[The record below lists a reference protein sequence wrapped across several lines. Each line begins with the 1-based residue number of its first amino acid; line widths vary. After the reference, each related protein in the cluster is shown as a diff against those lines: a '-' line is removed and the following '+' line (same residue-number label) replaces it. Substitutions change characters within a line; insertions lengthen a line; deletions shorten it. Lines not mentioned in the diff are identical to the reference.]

1 MRFIGLFVANLLP
14 LKQAFFLYEKDRP
27 EGRPFPRKEEDYRS
41 CPRRVRLSA
50 KKSLF
55 FGASLI
61 APFDIGDGHH
71 RLIVGV
77 VRVGV

>member
-1 MRFIGLFVANLLP
+1 MRFIGIFVANLLP

-61 APFDIGDGHH
+61 APLDIGDGEHC
-71 RLIVGV
+71 LIIGIIRM
-77 VRVGV
+77 RV